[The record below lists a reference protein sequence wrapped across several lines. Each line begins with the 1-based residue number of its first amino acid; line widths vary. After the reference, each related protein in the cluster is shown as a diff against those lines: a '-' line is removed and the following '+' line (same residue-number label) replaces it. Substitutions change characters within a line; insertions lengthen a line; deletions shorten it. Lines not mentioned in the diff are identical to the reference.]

1 MTEALKLD
9 IDTERF
15 LTFSYVCIDQEAWNN
30 TNEFDNIRSN
40 YMKFLNILPSD
51 NSVNYSKEDMK
62 VISKWKYAKLGVT
75 KQGVTLFGS
84 SCDMNNYTVF
94 PHDFEEKYLYSYIL
108 AMYTKIYLK
117 KINLEFRQNI
127 KINKTRKEFINFTQS
142 LWINEITADDTGS
155 MFYQYLKDVLE
166 IDQLYDDTKNKY
178 DILYKEMNI
187 EKTAKNNVIITL
199 ILVITL
205 IINAINII
213 FLAR

>member
-1 MTEALKLD
+1 
-9 IDTERF
+9 
-15 LTFSYVCIDQEAWNN
+15 
-30 TNEFDNIRSN
+30 
-40 YMKFLNILPSD
+40 
-51 NSVNYSKEDMK
+51 
-62 VISKWKYAKLGVT
+62 
-75 KQGVTLFGS
+75 
-84 SCDMNNYTVF
+84 
-94 PHDFEEKYLYSYIL
+94 
-108 AMYTKIYLK
+108 
-117 KINLEFRQNI
+117 
-127 KINKTRKEFINFTQS
+127 
-142 LWINEITADDTGS
+142 